1 VARDLTY
8 PSPGPFGETEARATA
23 GWPASDIVL
32 NWGSSLR
39 RMRDRRHGFAY
50 FAPLAL
56 LPLDIDTKVDL
67 LLANSTS

>member
-1 VARDLTY
+1 
-8 PSPGPFGETEARATA
+8 
-23 GWPASDIVL
+23 
-32 NWGSSLR
+32 
-39 RMRDRRHGFAY
+39 MRDRRHGFAY